1 MLKGECTRFL
11 TWTDT
16 YASLESWALT
26 SSSSKASPCLSTR
39 SVIALRSSVRQ
50 PSRRLAG
57 PVTENRCAVGIY
69 ASEHLLEWARGMS
82 KAATKGATKAKVISW
97 RSSRRA
103 ASLLCQ
109 LG

>member
-1 MLKGECTRFL
+1 M
-11 TWTDT
+11 
-16 YASLESWALT
+16 A
-26 SSSSKASPCLSTR
+26 
-39 SVIALRSSVRQ
+39 IRSSVRQ

-69 ASEHLLEWARGMS
+69 ASEHLLEWARGLS
-82 KAATKGATKAKVISW
+82 KAATKAKVISW

>member
-1 MLKGECTRFL
+1 M
-11 TWTDT
+11 
-16 YASLESWALT
+16 
-26 SSSSKASPCLSTR
+26 
-39 SVIALRSSVRQ
+39 ALRSSVWQ

-69 ASEHLLEWARGMS
+69 ASEQLLEWARGLS
-82 KAATKGATKAKVISW
+82 KAATKAKVIAW